1 MSPGYAYASLNQLQQ
16 AQDVFARGW
25 KGDLHGTGFWKDLKA
40 AKTRGH
46 QISNLMAGL
55 EYDPDNPVLWSNL
68 AVAS

>member
-1 MSPGYAYASLNQLQQ
+1 MRASINCSRLKMSLLEAGREIST
-16 AQDVFARGW
+16 V
-25 KGDLHGTGFWKDLKA
+25 HGTTGFWTDLKA